1 MCCFL
6 TIGVKFKF
14 HCLHQFFFQ
23 YAWNWFTLQI
33 IITQNVGTHL
43 NELVIN
49 LEEYE
54 NIFRD
59 SNSAIMIFAFLFNGN
74 QLYKEK
80 KYLLFCK
87 SWFPC
92 GRSFSPKEQIGVKK
106 IVPLC
111 ENGRET
117 LRCIHY
123 ALRAWYRHF
132 FSDILCHYGRTGKM
146 QLITWPDYH

>member
-1 MCCFL
+1 MF
-6 TIGVKFKF
+6 TSI
-14 HCLHQFFFQ
+14 FFSV
-23 YAWNWFTLQI
+23 YLKWFTLEI
-33 IITQNVGTHL
+33 IITQNIGTHL
-43 NELVIN
+43 IELVTN
-49 LEEYE
+49 LEGYE

-59 SNSAIMIFAFLFNGN
+59 INSAIMIFAFLFNGN

-80 KYLLFCK
+80 NIFFSVRVDFLVEGLFPLRK
-87 SWFPC
+87 
-92 GRSFSPKEQIGVKK
+92 QIGVKK

-111 ENGRET
+111 KIGRET

-146 QLITWPDYH
+146 QLITWPNYH